1 MADAAGYD
9 EETDGMNMRD
19 FLGGSPLGVFI
30 RLAILSILVG
40 VLLSVFG
47 ITPRNFFYV
56 IDDFARRIY
65 DLGFGAMTWIID
77 YMLLGAMLVVPVW
90 LLVRFLKTGTKDP
103 SQN

>member
-1 MADAAGYD
+1 
-9 EETDGMNMRD
+9 MNMRD
-19 FLGGSPLGVFI
+19 FLGGSRLGVII
-30 RLAILSILVG
+30 RLAILSVLVG

-65 DLGFGAMTWIID
+65 DLGFGAVTWMLD

-90 LLVRFLKTGTKDP
+90 LVVRLLRAGPKD
-103 SQN
+103 SA